1 MFPLY
6 STGSY
11 IYRLNTSTISMS
23 LNRRRSILSGYQL
36 RTVWLSLFASL
47 LPLMGASALAQAQSA
62 SIDFSAERNYVFENS
77 TDGLLPFAIVI
88 NNPTANVL
96 ANVQLTISMPIGVRL
111 GNVDKECPE
120 TADSGFRV
128 LSCVVPSIKAFDSK
142 VLDFFVDGPNSRSVG
157 ESFTL
162 SITSSSIPV
171 YEPDAFEA
179 SLADGDS
186 HIRGSNFTVNLI
198 RDIDLDID
206 RNGVPDIDESIMN
219 LPAGTAT
226 ADLLARKAV
235 IDILFLYSPAAA
247 NYLDGKLESRIAQF
261 LTATNQVFREND
273 VAIKFNGVGL
283 AAVPYTATD
292 VTLQTTL
299 NAMQSHSDSAFDDA
313 SQLVRSSGGDLIVF
327 LHALDPG
334 VDTYCGYASA
344 NGIGRRGDFRT
355 DYHQGNL
362 ISVINVGPDCLGV
375 NDLSPLFASN
385 MGIGTTR
392 QEQPDGGTFS
402 YSSGFAVT
410 DAFTTLAAQL
420 GTLSFGQVELLN
432 RFSNPLALCQSI
444 ACGVDRNDLVQGADA
459 VYSLNKTRHLVSAIT
474 PTVFAAEPDA
484 LPDRLTISSTAN
496 YAIDVLQTPV
506 DAGAL
511 YNEFTEIQVSITN
524 VSGQTLENLD
534 VSFLHLNGGF
544 FSLEPQLY
552 LNSNST
558 CYVLGPNL
566 SEVAIQAGDAEQ
578 KQGTLSCFIEALA
591 PDESLNFSYQILI
604 DATPPALNGDSYYHE
619 IVAVNGIAQ
628 LESAMCLPVYA
639 NFVLANI
646 GSSVCNNVQI
656 QIPGLATG
664 LPLDLNALPS
674 VTGDMLALP
683 FIRLWDGNLISA
695 EFRITLKGPVE
706 LEMVSYAE
714 LDSALLPAYEANY
727 DLANVLNIDNLQ
739 VDTAFYD
746 IRATYV
752 TDSNPVRF
760 SGITATL
767 LVPATP

>member
-1 MFPLY
+1 
-6 STGSY
+6 
-11 IYRLNTSTISMS
+11 MS
-23 LNRRRSILSGYQL
+23 LTCLRSIISGYQV
-36 RTVWLSLFASL
+36 RIVWLSVFAVS
-47 LPLMGASALAQAQSA
+47 LPLMGASVLAQAQSA

-77 TDGLLPFAIVI
+77 TDGLLPFAIVL
-88 NNPTANVL
+88 NNPTANAL
-96 ANVQLTISMPIGVRL
+96 TDVQLSISMPVGVRL

-120 TADSGFRV
+120 SENAVFRI
-128 LSCVVPSIKAFDSK
+128 LDCAVPSIKAFDSK

-179 SLADGDS
+179 SLADGDT
-186 HIRGSNFTVNLI
+186 HIHGSNLTVNLI

-219 LPAGTAT
+219 QPAGTAT
-226 ADLLARKAV
+226 AELLARKAV
-235 IDILFLYSPAAA
+235 VDILFLYSPAAA

-261 LTATNQVFREND
+261 VTATNQVFREND

-283 AAVPYTATD
+283 AAVPYTVTD
-292 VTLQTTL
+292 VPLQTTMT
-299 NAMQSHSDSAFDDA
+299 AIQSHSDSAFDDI
-313 SQLVRSSGGDLIVF
+313 SQLVKSSGGDIIVF

-334 VDTYCGYASA
+334 VDTYCGYAAA
-344 NGIGRRGDFRT
+344 NGIGRRGDFRS
-355 DYHQGNL
+355 DYHQGKL

-385 MGIGTTR
+385 MGISPTR
-392 QEQPDGGTFS
+392 AEAPDGGTFS

-410 DAFTTLAAQL
+410 DAFATLTAQL

-444 ACGVDRNDLVQGADA
+444 ACGVDRNNLAQGADA

-474 PTVFAAEPDA
+474 PAVFAVEPDA
-484 LPDRLTISSTAN
+484 LPDRLTISSSAN
-496 YAIDVLQTPV
+496 YAIDIQQTPV
-506 DAGAL
+506 DVGAL

-524 VSGQTLENLD
+524 VSGQTLENMD
-534 VSFLHLNGGF
+534 VSFLHLNGGVV
-544 FSLEPQLY
+544 SSEPQLY

-566 SEVAIQAGDAEQ
+566 SEVALQVGDAEQ
-578 KQGTLSCFIEALA
+578 KQGTLSCFIESLA
-591 PDESLNFSYQILI
+591 PDESFGFSYQILI
-604 DATPPALNGDSYYHE
+604 DATPPILNGDAYYHE

-628 LESAMCLPVYA
+628 PESEMCLPVYA

-646 GSSVCNNVQI
+646 GSSVCSSVG
-656 QIPGLATG
+656 GLGAG
-664 LPLDLNALPS
+664 APLDLSALPS
-674 VTGDMLALP
+674 VTGDMLSLP
-683 FIRLWDGNLISA
+683 FLRLWDGSLINA

-706 LEMVSYAE
+706 LELVSYTE
-714 LDSALLPAYEANY
+714 LDATLLPTYEARF
-727 DLANVLNIDNLQ
+727 DLANILNIDNLQ

-760 SGITATL
+760 TGITATL
-767 LVPATP
+767 LVPVTP